1 MPALVG
7 YLQSQLLGQYLRIMP
22 IVAVGINHKT
32 APVAVREKISF
43 NPDNLSSALQEMLDE
58 VSCKEAA
65 ILSTCNRTELY
76 LVQNESIDQTQAKI
90 ISWLEQHHGVPA
102 SSIIPSL
109 YWHSDKQAVNHM
121 MRVACGLDS
130 LVLGEPQILGQMKQ
144 AYSQAKAAGSLSL
157 VMDRLFQRTFGVAKQ
172 VRTET
177 EIGASAVSVAFAAVN
192 LAKHIFASLEKA
204 KVLLVGA
211 GETIELVAKH
221 LYENKVGKI
230 TVANRTLSRAEQMA
244 SQIGADV
251 ITLAQ
256 IPEHIADADIVI
268 SSTGS
273 TLPIIGKGMVEKAL
287 TKRKH
292 RPVFMVDLAVPRDI
306 EEQVADLEDVFLYTV
321 DDLQGIIAK
330 NIENR
335 RKAAV
340 EAESIVSEQSD
351 VFMAWMRGLNTQDTV
366 VSYRNQCLEERD
378 ALLEKALLQLKANKN
393 PEAVVAELATK
404 LTNKFMHAPTS
415 AIQSAAQGGELDKI
429 VYLRDIFNIDN

>member
-1 MPALVG
+1 M
-7 YLQSQLLGQYLRIMP
+7 S

-43 NPDNLSSALQEMLDE
+43 NPDNLSVALTELLGNVE
-58 VSCKEAA
+58 CREAA

-76 LVQNESIDQTQAKI
+76 LVQEGDVTVTQEKVVR
-90 ISWLEQHHGVPA
+90 WLEQHHNVPA
-102 SSIIPSL
+102 SIITPSL
-109 YWHSDKQAVNHM
+109 YWHTDQQAVNHM

-144 AYSQAKAAGSLSL
+144 AYSQAKAAGSMSL

-177 EIGASAVSVAFAAVN
+177 DIGANAVSVAFASVN
-192 LAKHIFASLEKA
+192 LAKHIFASLEKV

-230 TVANRTLSRAEQMA
+230 TVANRTIARAEAMA
-244 SQIGADV
+244 GAIGADV

-256 IPEHIADADIVI
+256 IPDKMADADIVI

-273 TLPIIGKGMVEKAL
+273 TLPIIGKGMVEHAL
-287 TKRKH
+287 GKRKH
-292 RPVFMVDLAVPRDI
+292 RPIFMVDLAVPRDI
-306 EEQVADLEDVFLYTV
+306 EEQVGELEDVFLYTV
-321 DDLQGIIAK
+321 DDLQSIIAK
-330 NIENR
+330 NLVNR
-335 RKAAV
+335 RK
-340 EAESIVSEQSD
+340 EAIQAETIVSTQSD
-351 VFMAWMRGLNTQDTV
+351 VFMSWLRGLNTQDTV
-366 VSYRNQCLEERD
+366 IGYRKQCLAHRD
-378 ALLEKALLQLKANKN
+378 LLLEKAIVQLQGNKS
-393 PEAVVAELATK
+393 PEAIMAELATK

-415 AIQSAAQGGELDKI
+415 AIQSAAQGGELDKL
-429 VYLRDIFNIDN
+429 VYLRDIYNIK

>member
-1 MPALVG
+1 M
-7 YLQSQLLGQYLRIMP
+7 S

-32 APVAVREKISF
+32 AHVSVREKISF
-43 NPDNLSSALQEMLDE
+43 SPDLLTTALQEMLSA
-58 VSCKEAA
+58 VQCKEAA

-76 LVQNESIDQTQAKI
+76 LVQEGNVEATQERLI
-90 ISWLEQHHGVPA
+90 HWLEAHHNVPA
-102 SSIIPSL
+102 SVIAPSL
-109 YWHSDKQAVNHM
+109 YWHKDQQAVNHM

-130 LVLGEPQILGQMKQ
+130 LILGEPQILGQMKQ
-144 AYSQAKAAGSLSL
+144 AYSQAKAAGSMAL

-177 EIGASAVSVAFAAVN
+177 EIGASAVSVAYASVN
-192 LAKHIFASLEKA
+192 LAKHIFANLEKA

-230 TVANRTLSRAEQMA
+230 TVANRTISRAEKMA
-244 SQIGADV
+244 TQIGADV

-256 IPEHIADADIVI
+256 IPEHICDADIVI

-273 TLPIIGKGMVEKAL
+273 TLPIIGKGMVETAL
-287 TKRKH
+287 TQRKH
-292 RPVFMVDLAVPRDI
+292 RPIFMVDLAVPRDI
-306 EEQVADLEDVFLYTV
+306 EEQVGELEDVFLYTV

-330 NIENR
+330 NLENR

-340 EAESIVSEQSD
+340 EAEGIVNIQSD
-351 VFMAWMRGLNTQDTV
+351 SFMAWLRGLNTQDTV
-366 VSYRNQCLEERD
+366 VSYRKQCLSERD
-378 ALLEKALLQLKANKN
+378 QLLEKALLQLKGNKA
-393 PEAVVAELATK
+393 PEAIIAELATK

-415 AIQSAAQGGELDKI
+415 ALQSAAQGGELDKLI
-429 VYLRDIFNIDN
+429 YLRDIFNLEQSQKD

>member
-1 MPALVG
+1 M
-7 YLQSQLLGQYLRIMP
+7 S

-43 NPDNLSSALQEMLDE
+43 NPDKLSLALQDMLSQ
-58 VSCKEAA
+58 VQCKEAA

-76 LVQNESIDQTQAKI
+76 LVAADKYDITQERVIA
-90 ISWLEQHHGVPA
+90 WLEQHHNVPA
-102 SSIIPSL
+102 STIVPSL
-109 YWHSDKQAVNHM
+109 YWHSDQQAVTHM

-144 AYSQAKAAGSLSL
+144 AYSQAKAAGSMSL

-230 TVANRTLSRAEQMA
+230 TVANRTLSRAEGMA
-244 SQIGADV
+244 KQVGADV

-256 IPEHIADADIVI
+256 IPQHMADADIVI

-273 TLPIIGKGMVEKAL
+273 TLPIIGKGMVEQAL
-287 TKRKH
+287 AQRKH

-306 EEQVADLEDVFLYTV
+306 EEQVSDLEDVFLYTV
-321 DDLQGIIAK
+321 DDLQSIIAK
-330 NIENR
+330 NMENR
-335 RKAAV
+335 RKAAI
-340 EAESIVSEQSD
+340 EAEAIVNQQTSG
-351 VFMAWMRGLNTQDTV
+351 FMSWLRGLNTQDTV
-366 VSYRNQCLEERD
+366 VSYRKQCLSERD
-378 ALLEKALLQLKANKN
+378 VLIEKALQQLQGDKS

-404 LTNKFMHAPTS
+404 LTNKLMHAPTS
-415 AIQSAAQGGELDKI
+415 AIQTAAQGGELDKI
-429 VYLRDIFNIDN
+429 VYLRDVLQIDK

>member
-1 MPALVG
+1 M
-7 YLQSQLLGQYLRIMP
+7 S

-32 APVAVREKISF
+32 APVAIREKISF
-43 NPDNLSSALQEMLDE
+43 NPDKLSVALQEMLSQ
-58 VSCKEAA
+58 VQCKEAA

-76 LVQNESIDQTQAKI
+76 LVAADKYDITQEKVIA
-90 ISWLEQHHGVPA
+90 WLEHHHNIPA
-102 SSIIPSL
+102 STIIPSL
-109 YWHSDKQAVNHM
+109 YWHSDQKAVNHM

-144 AYSQAKAAGSLSL
+144 AYSQAKAAGSMAL

-177 EIGASAVSVAFAAVN
+177 EIGSSAVSVAFAAVN

-221 LYENKVGKI
+221 LYENKVGHI
-230 TVANRTLSRAEQMA
+230 TVANRTLNRAEDMA
-244 SQIGADV
+244 KQVGADV

-256 IPEHIADADIVI
+256 IPQHMADADIVI

-273 TLPIIGKGMVEKAL
+273 TLPLIGKGMVEQAL
-287 TKRKH
+287 AKRKH

-306 EEQVADLEDVFLYTV
+306 EEQVSDLEDVFLYTV
-321 DDLQGIIAK
+321 DDLQSIIAQ
-330 NIENR
+330 NMENR
-335 RKAAV
+335 RKAAI
-340 EAESIVSEQSD
+340 EAEAIVNHQTSG
-351 VFMAWMRGLNTQDTV
+351 FMSWLRGLNTQDTV
-366 VSYRNQCLEERD
+366 VSYRKQCLSERD
-378 ALLEKALLQLKANKN
+378 ILLEKALIQLQGNKA

-404 LTNKFMHAPTS
+404 LTNKLMHAPTN
-415 AIQSAAQGGELDKI
+415 AIQTAAQGGELDKI
-429 VYLRDIFNIDN
+429 VYLRDVLQIDK

>member
-1 MPALVG
+1 
-7 YLQSQLLGQYLRIMP
+7 MP

-32 APVAVREKISF
+32 APVSVREKISF
-43 NPDNLSSALQEMLDE
+43 NPDRLSEALNECIEFVQ
-58 VSCKEAA
+58 CKEAA

-76 LVQNESIDQTQAKI
+76 LVSQSPHEEVHSNVVN
-90 ISWLEQHHGVPA
+90 WLEHHHG
-102 SSIIPSL
+102 IPSSAIAPSI
-109 YWHSDKQAVNHM
+109 YCYHDQKAVNHM

-144 AYSQAKAAGSLSL
+144 AYSQAKAAGSMAL

-177 EIGASAVSVAFAAVN
+177 DIGASAVSVAFAAVN

-230 TVANRTLSRAEQMA
+230 TVANRTLSRAELMA
-244 SQIGADV
+244 KPVGADV

-256 IPEHIADADIVI
+256 IPEKMSDADIVI

-273 TLPIIGKGMVEKAL
+273 TLPIIGKGMVENAL
-287 TKRKH
+287 AKRKH

-306 EEQVADLEDVFLYTV
+306 EEQVAELEDVFLYTV

-340 EAESIVSEQSD
+340 EAENIVSDQTD
-351 VFMAWMRGLNTQDTV
+351 TFMSWLRGLNTQDTV
-366 VSYRNQCLEERD
+366 VSYRNQCLSERD
-378 ALLEKALLQLKANKN
+378 QLLEKALLQLKANKS

-404 LTNKFMHAPTS
+404 LTNKMMHGPTS

-429 VYLRDIFNIDN
+429 LYLRDIFNIDK

>member
-1 MPALVG
+1 M
-7 YLQSQLLGQYLRIMP
+7 S

-43 NPDNLSSALQEMLDE
+43 NPDNLSVALAELIGNVE
-58 VSCKEAA
+58 CREAA

-76 LVQNESIDQTQAKI
+76 LVQEGDVTITQEKVVR
-90 ISWLEQHHGVPA
+90 WLEQHHNVPA
-102 SSIIPSL
+102 SIITPSL
-109 YWHSDKQAVNHM
+109 YWHTDQQAVNHM

-144 AYSQAKAAGSLSL
+144 AYSQAKAAGSMSL

-177 EIGASAVSVAFAAVN
+177 DIGANAVSVAFASVN
-192 LAKHIFASLEKA
+192 LAKHIFASLEKV

-230 TVANRTLSRAEQMA
+230 TVANRTIARAEAMA
-244 SQIGADV
+244 GAIGADV

-256 IPEHIADADIVI
+256 IPEKMADADIVI

-273 TLPIIGKGMVEKAL
+273 TLPIIGKGMVEHAL
-287 TKRKH
+287 GKRKH
-292 RPVFMVDLAVPRDI
+292 RPIFMVDLAVPRDI
-306 EEQVADLEDVFLYTV
+306 EEQVGELEDVFLYTV
-321 DDLQGIIAK
+321 DDLQSIIAK
-330 NIENR
+330 NLVNR
-335 RKAAV
+335 RK
-340 EAESIVSEQSD
+340 EAIQAETIVSTQSD
-351 VFMAWMRGLNTQDTV
+351 VFMSWLRGLNTQDTV
-366 VSYRNQCLEERD
+366 IGYRKQCLEHRD
-378 ALLEKALLQLKANKN
+378 LLLEKAIVQLQGNKS
-393 PEAVVAELATK
+393 PEAIMAELATK

-415 AIQSAAQGGELDKI
+415 AIQSAAQGGELDKL
-429 VYLRDIFNIDN
+429 VYLRDIYNIK

>member
-1 MPALVG
+1 M
-7 YLQSQLLGQYLRIMP
+7 S

-43 NPDNLSSALQEMLDE
+43 NPDRLSVALKEMLSAVQCRE
-58 VSCKEAA
+58 VA

-76 LVQNESIDQTQAKI
+76 IVQEGDVKITQERLVQ
-90 ISWLEQHHGVPA
+90 WLESYHNVPA
-102 SSIIPSL
+102 SIILPSL
-109 YWHSDKQAVNHM
+109 YWHQDQQAVNHM

-144 AYSQAKAAGSLSL
+144 AYSQAKAAGSMAL

-177 EIGASAVSVAFAAVN
+177 EIGASAVSVAFASVN
-192 LAKHIFASLEKA
+192 LAKHIFASLNKT

-221 LYENKVGKI
+221 LYENNVGKI
-230 TVANRTLSRAEQMA
+230 TVANRTIERATKMA
-244 SQIGADV
+244 KQIGAEV

-256 IPEHIADADIVI
+256 IPEHMSQADIVI

-287 TKRKH
+287 TKRRH
-292 RPVFMVDLAVPRDI
+292 QPIFMVDLAVPRDI
-306 EEQVADLEDVFLYTV
+306 EEQVGDLDDVFLYTV
-321 DDLQGIIAK
+321 DDLQSIIAQ
-330 NIENR
+330 NLENR

-340 EAESIVSEQSD
+340 EAESIVNKQSGS
-351 VFMAWMRGLNTQDTV
+351 FMSWLRGLNTQDTV
-366 VSYRNQCLEERD
+366 INFRKQSLNERD
-378 ALLEKALLQLKANKN
+378 QLLEKALIQLKNGKN
-393 PEAVVAELATK
+393 PEAVVGELATK

-415 AIQSAAQGGELDKI
+415 ALQSAAQGGELDKLI
-429 VYLRDIFNIDN
+429 YLRDIFNIDDPD

>member
-1 MPALVG
+1 M
-7 YLQSQLLGQYLRIMP
+7 S

-43 NPDNLSSALQEMLDE
+43 NPDNLSVALNELLGNVE
-58 VSCKEAA
+58 CREAA

-76 LVQNESIDQTQAKI
+76 LVQEGDVTVTQEKVVR
-90 ISWLEQHHGVPA
+90 WLEQHHNVPA
-102 SSIIPSL
+102 SIITPSL
-109 YWHSDKQAVNHM
+109 YWHTDQQAVNHM

-144 AYSQAKAAGSLSL
+144 AYSQAKAAGSMSL

-177 EIGASAVSVAFAAVN
+177 DIGANAVSVAFASVN
-192 LAKHIFASLEKA
+192 LAKHIFASLEKV

-230 TVANRTLSRAEQMA
+230 TVANRTIARAEAMA
-244 SQIGADV
+244 GAIGADV

-256 IPEHIADADIVI
+256 IPDKMADADIVI

-273 TLPIIGKGMVEKAL
+273 TLPIIGKGMVEHAL
-287 TKRKH
+287 GKRKH
-292 RPVFMVDLAVPRDI
+292 RPIFMVDLAVPRDI
-306 EEQVADLEDVFLYTV
+306 EEQVGELEDVFLYTV
-321 DDLQGIIAK
+321 DDLQSIIAK
-330 NIENR
+330 NLVNR
-335 RKAAV
+335 RK
-340 EAESIVSEQSD
+340 EAIQAETIVSTQSD
-351 VFMAWMRGLNTQDTV
+351 VFMSWLRGLNTQDTV
-366 VSYRNQCLEERD
+366 IGYRKQCLEHRD
-378 ALLEKALLQLKANKN
+378 LLLEKAIVQLQGNKS
-393 PEAVVAELATK
+393 PEAIMAELATK

-415 AIQSAAQGGELDKI
+415 AIQSAAQGGELDKL
-429 VYLRDIFNIDN
+429 VYLRDIYNIK

>member
-1 MPALVG
+1 M
-7 YLQSQLLGQYLRIMP
+7 S

-32 APVAVREKISF
+32 AHVSVREKISF
-43 NPDNLSSALQEMLDE
+43 SPDVLTTALQEMLGAVE
-58 VSCKEAA
+58 CKEAA

-76 LVQNESIDQTQAKI
+76 LVQEGNIEATQQRLI
-90 ISWLEQHHGVPA
+90 QWLEQHHNVPA
-102 SSIIPSL
+102 SVISPSL
-109 YWHSDKQAVNHM
+109 YWHQDQHAVNHM

-130 LVLGEPQILGQMKQ
+130 LILGEPQILGQMKQ
-144 AYSQAKAAGSLSL
+144 AYSQAKAAGSMAL

-177 EIGASAVSVAFAAVN
+177 EIGASAVSVAFASVN

-230 TVANRTLSRAEQMA
+230 TVANRTISRAEKMA
-244 SQIGADV
+244 NQIGADV

-256 IPEHIADADIVI
+256 IPEHISDADIVI

-273 TLPIIGKGMVEKAL
+273 TLPIIGKGMVETAL
-287 TKRKH
+287 TQRKH
-292 RPVFMVDLAVPRDI
+292 RPIFMVDLAVPRDI
-306 EEQVADLEDVFLYTV
+306 EEQVGELEDVFLYTV

-330 NIENR
+330 NLENR

-340 EAESIVSEQSD
+340 QAESIVNAQCSS
-351 VFMAWMRGLNTQDTV
+351 FMSWLRGLNTQDTV
-366 VSYRNQCLEERD
+366 VSYRKQCLSERD
-378 ALLEKALLQLKANKN
+378 QLLEKAIQQLKGNKS

-415 AIQSAAQGGELDKI
+415 ALQSAAQGGELDKLI
-429 VYLRDIFNIDN
+429 YLRDIFNLEENQKD

>member
-1 MPALVG
+1 M
-7 YLQSQLLGQYLRIMP
+7 S

-43 NPDNLSSALQEMLDE
+43 NPDQLSVALNEMLHQ
-58 VSCKEAA
+58 VKCNEAA

-76 LVQNESIDQTQAKI
+76 LVQDGDLNQTKGKVLT
-90 ISWLEQHHGVPA
+90 WLEQHHNVPA
-102 SSIIPSL
+102 SIISPSL
-109 YWHSDKQAVNHM
+109 YWHNDQHAVNHM

-130 LVLGEPQILGQMKQ
+130 MVLGEPQILGQMKQ
-144 AYSQAKAAGSLSL
+144 AYSQAKAAGSMAL
-157 VMDRLFQRTFGVAKQ
+157 VMDRLFQRTFGVAKR

-177 EIGASAVSVAFAAVN
+177 DIGASAVSVAFASVN
-192 LAKHIFASLEKA
+192 LAKHIFASLENA

-221 LYENKVGKI
+221 LYESKVGKI
-230 TVANRTLSRAEQMA
+230 TVANRTRSRAEGMA
-244 SQIGADV
+244 TQLGADI

-256 IPEHIADADIVI
+256 IPERMADADIVI

-273 TLPIIGKGMVEKAL
+273 TLPIIGKGMVEQAL
-287 TKRKH
+287 RSRKH
-292 RPVFMVDLAVPRDI
+292 RPIFMVDLAVPRDI

-330 NIENR
+330 NMENR

-340 EAESIVSEQSD
+340 QAESLVSQHSD
-351 VFMAWMRGLNTQDTV
+351 EFMSWMRGLNTQDTV
-366 VSYRNQCLEERD
+366 VSYRNQCLQERD
-378 ALLEKALLQLKANKN
+378 LLLERALGQLKANKD
-393 PEAVVAELATK
+393 PEAVIAELATK

-415 AIQSAAQGGELDKI
+415 AMQSAAQGGELDKI
-429 VYLRDIFNIDN
+429 VYLREIFDLDKPR

>member
-1 MPALVG
+1 M
-7 YLQSQLLGQYLRIMP
+7 S

-43 NPDNLSSALQEMLDE
+43 SPDHLTQALQEMLSS
-58 VSCKEAA
+58 VQCREAA

-76 LVQNESIDQTQAKI
+76 LVQDGDMAQTQERI
-90 ISWLEQHHGVPA
+90 VRWLESYHQVPGA
-102 SSIIPSL
+102 TISPSL
-109 YWHSDKQAVNHM
+109 YWHQDKAAVNHM

-144 AYSQAKAAGSLSL
+144 AYSQAKAADSMAL

-192 LAKHIFASLEKA
+192 LAKHIFANLK
-204 KVLLVGA
+204 KVRVLLVGA

-221 LYENKVGKI
+221 LYENNVGNI
-230 TVANRTLSRAEQMA
+230 TVANRTLARAEAMA
-244 SQIGADV
+244 EQVGADV

-256 IPEHIADADIVI
+256 IPEQISNADIVI

-273 TLPIIGKGMVEKAL
+273 TLPIIGKGMVEHAL
-287 TKRKH
+287 EQRKH
-292 RPVFMVDLAVPRDI
+292 QPIFMVDLAVPRDI
-306 EEQVADLEDVFLYTV
+306 EEQVAELEDVFLYTV

-330 NIENR
+330 NIANR

-340 EAESIVSEQSD
+340 QAEGMVNTQTDS
-351 VFMAWMRGLNTQDTV
+351 FMSWLRGLNTQDAV
-366 VSYRNQCLEERD
+366 LSYRNQCQEHRD
-378 ALLEKALLQLKANKN
+378 VLIEKALLQLKGNKN

-404 LTNKFMHAPTS
+404 LTNKLMHAPTS
-415 AIQSAAQGGELDKI
+415 ALQSAAQGGDLDKLI
-429 VYLRDIFNIDN
+429 YLRDIFNLDQK

>member
-1 MPALVG
+1 M
-7 YLQSQLLGQYLRIMP
+7 S

-43 NPDNLSSALQEMLDE
+43 NPDNLSVALTELLGNVE
-58 VSCKEAA
+58 CREAA

-76 LVQNESIDQTQAKI
+76 LVQEGDVTVTQEKVVR
-90 ISWLEQHHGVPA
+90 WLEQHHNVPA
-102 SSIIPSL
+102 SIITPSL
-109 YWHSDKQAVNHM
+109 YWHTDQQAVNHM

-144 AYSQAKAAGSLSL
+144 AYSQAKAAGSMSL

-177 EIGASAVSVAFAAVN
+177 DIGANAVSVAFASVN
-192 LAKHIFASLEKA
+192 LAKHIFASLEKV

-230 TVANRTLSRAEQMA
+230 TVANRTIARAEAMA
-244 SQIGADV
+244 GAIGADV

-256 IPEHIADADIVI
+256 IPDKMADADIVI

-273 TLPIIGKGMVEKAL
+273 TLPIIGKGMVEHAL
-287 TKRKH
+287 GKRKH
-292 RPVFMVDLAVPRDI
+292 RPIFMVDLAVPRDI
-306 EEQVADLEDVFLYTV
+306 EEQVGELEDVFLYTV
-321 DDLQGIIAK
+321 DDLQSIIAK
-330 NIENR
+330 NLVNR
-335 RKAAV
+335 RK
-340 EAESIVSEQSD
+340 EAIQAETIVSTQSD
-351 VFMAWMRGLNTQDTV
+351 VFMSWLRGLNTQDTV
-366 VSYRNQCLEERD
+366 IGYRKQCLEHRD
-378 ALLEKALLQLKANKN
+378 LLLEKAIVQLQGNKS
-393 PEAVVAELATK
+393 PEAIMAELATK

-415 AIQSAAQGGELDKI
+415 AIQSAAQGGELDKL
-429 VYLRDIFNIDN
+429 VYLRDIYNIK

>member
-1 MPALVG
+1 M
-7 YLQSQLLGQYLRIMP
+7 S

-32 APVAVREKISF
+32 APVAVRETISF
-43 NPDNLSSALQEMLDE
+43 NPDRLSVALTELLGTVE
-58 VSCKEAA
+58 CREAA

-76 LVQNESIDQTQAKI
+76 LVQEGDVSVTQEKVVR
-90 ISWLEQHHGVPA
+90 WLEQYHNVPA
-102 SSIIPSL
+102 STITPSL
-109 YWHSDKQAVNHM
+109 YWHTDQQAVNHM

-144 AYSQAKAAGSLSL
+144 AYSQAKAAGSMSL

-177 EIGASAVSVAFAAVN
+177 EIGASAVSVAFASVN
-192 LAKHIFASLEKA
+192 LAKHIFASLEQV

-230 TVANRTLSRAEQMA
+230 TVANRTLARAEAMA
-244 SQIGADV
+244 GAIGADV

-256 IPEHIADADIVI
+256 IPEKMADADIVI

-273 TLPIIGKGMVEKAL
+273 TLPIIGKGMVEHAL
-287 TKRKH
+287 GQRKH
-292 RPVFMVDLAVPRDI
+292 RPIFMVDLAVPRDV
-306 EEQVADLEDVFLYTV
+306 EEQVGELEDVFLYTV

-330 NIENR
+330 NLANR
-335 RKAAV
+335 RK
-340 EAESIVSEQSD
+340 EAIQAEAIVSTQSD
-351 VFMAWMRGLNTQDTV
+351 VFMSWLRGLNTQDTV
-366 VSYRNQCLEERD
+366 IDYRKQCLESRD
-378 ALLEKALLQLKANKN
+378 QLLEKALLQLQGNKP
-393 PEAVVAELATK
+393 PEAIIAELATK

-415 AIQSAAQGGELDKI
+415 AIQSAAQGGELDKL
-429 VYLRDIFNIDN
+429 VYLRDIYNIK

>member
-1 MPALVG
+1 M
-7 YLQSQLLGQYLRIMP
+7 S

-43 NPDNLSSALQEMLDE
+43 NPDKLSVALQEMLAAVQCRE
-58 VSCKEAA
+58 VA

-76 LVQNESIDQTQAKI
+76 IVQDGDVKLTQERLVK
-90 ISWLEQHHGVPA
+90 WLETYHNVPA
-102 SSIIPSL
+102 STILPSL
-109 YWHSDKQAVNHM
+109 YLHQDQQAVNHM

-144 AYSQAKAAGSLSL
+144 AYSQAKAAGSMSL

-177 EIGASAVSVAFAAVN
+177 EIGASAVSVAFASVN
-192 LAKHIFASLEKA
+192 LAKHIFASLEKTS
-204 KVLLVGA
+204 VLLVGA

-230 TVANRTLSRAEQMA
+230 TVANRTIERADSMA
-244 SQIGADV
+244 KKIGADV

-256 IPEHIADADIVI
+256 IPEHMCKADIVI

-273 TLPIIGKGMVEKAL
+273 TLPLIGKGMVEQAL
-287 TKRKH
+287 TKRRH
-292 RPVFMVDLAVPRDI
+292 QPIFMVDLAVPRDI
-306 EEQVADLEDVFLYTV
+306 EEQVGDLDDVFLYTV
-321 DDLQGIIAK
+321 DDLQSIIAQ
-330 NIENR
+330 NLENR

-340 EAESIVSEQSD
+340 EAESIVSNQSD
-351 VFMAWMRGLNTQDTV
+351 SFMAWLRGLNTQDTV
-366 VSYRNQCLEERD
+366 VNYRKQCLTERD
-378 ALLEKALLQLKANKN
+378 VLLEKALVQLKNGKN
-393 PEAVVAELATK
+393 SEAVMAELATK

-415 AIQSAAQGGELDKI
+415 ALQSAAQGGELDKLI
-429 VYLRDIFNIDN
+429 YLRDIFNIDSSK